1 MQLSQKAI
9 KDLRTALNKS
19 YGDDFDSKLNDE
31 QVNKLGNLFLTVMAE
46 SLKLEI
52 ANPELFTN
60 KS

>member
-19 YGDDFDSKLNDE
+19 YGKDFDSKLNDE